1 MEWKEVDIEQTSI
14 EIIDGDRG
22 KNYPKNNELTNSGYC
37 LFLSAANVTKN
48 GLQFSNNSFIT
59 KEKDALLR
67 KGKLMPQD
75 IVLTTRGTVG
85 NVGFYSDD
93 VPYPNM
99 RINSG
104 MVIIRPGEDFD
115 TMFLYQYLRSCYFRA
130 QITQFQ
136 SGSAQPQLPISTLQ
150 KMKVIKPDIAAQ
162 RRIASILSSLDRKI
176 ELNNKINADLEEMA
190 QAIFKNWFV
199 DFEPFKGGKFV
210 DSELGMIPE
219 GWKVVTLDDL
229 TSKFGTGLN
238 PRKNFVLGHGNNY
251 YVTIKNMGNNRIY
264 LNDRCDKVD
273 DEALAKINK
282 RSKLQKGD
290 LLFSG
295 IGTIGR
301 VAMVVDDPINWNT
314 SESVFNMHPIDTV
327 SSEFIYLLLLS
338 DKFQQYVQQN
348 AQGGV
353 QQGIRMASLKAFQ
366 FAIPNDLKLFDNLV
380 KPIISKVKS
389 NDKENDTLS
398 LLRDTLLPRLMSG
411 ELEVPE

>member
-1 MEWKEVDIEQTSI
+1 MELQDICSYVKTKVETSNYSI
-14 EIIDGDRG
+14 EDYISTENMLPEKGGITVASSFPSG
-22 KNYPKNNELTNSGYC
+22 K
-37 LFLSAANVTKN
+37 VTEFQEN
-48 GLQFSNNSFIT
+48 DILISN
-59 KEKDALLR
+59 
-67 KGKLMPQD
+67 
-75 IVLTTRGTVG
+75 
-85 NVGFYSDD
+85 
-93 VPYPNM
+93 
-99 RINSG
+99 
-104 MVIIRPGEDFD
+104 IRPYFKKIWKADRRGCCSNDVLCIRANNNVDAE
-115 TMFLYQYLRSCYFRA
+115 FLYYLLSQDLFFAYVMSGANGSKMPRGDKR
-130 QITQFQ
+130 QIMNWEIEIP
-136 SGSAQPQLPISTLQ
+136 SE
-150 KMKVIKPDIAAQ
+150 KEDQ

-176 ELNNKINADLEEMA
+176 ELNNKINADLEKMA

-199 DFEPFKGGKFV
+199 DFEPFKDGKFV

-398 LLRDTLLPRLMSG
+398 LLRDALLPRLMSG

>member
-1 MEWKEVDIEQTSI
+1 MYGATAGKSCIVKVPMTTNQACCNLTINDEVADYEFVYYTL
-14 EIIDGDRG
+14 
-22 KNYPKNNELTNSGYC
+22 KNDYTTLAS
-37 LFLSAANVTKN
+37 LANGGAQQN
-48 GLQFSNNSFIT
+48 LN
-59 KEKDALLR
+59 
-67 KGKLMPQD
+67 
-75 IVLTTRGTVG
+75 
-85 NVGFYSDD
+85 
-93 VPYPNM
+93 
-99 RINSG
+99 
-104 MVIIRPGEDFD
+104 
-115 TMFLYQYLRSCYFRA
+115 A
-130 QITQFQ
+130 QIIKDYV
-136 SGSAQPQLPISTLQ
+136 L
-150 KMKVIKPDIAAQ
+150 KMPSLADQ

-199 DFEPFKGGKFV
+199 DFEPFKDGKFV

>member
-1 MEWKEVDIEQTSI
+1 MEWKEVRLGDILNFRRGHDLPHSAMKPGNI
-14 EIIDGDRG
+14 PVAGSNGIIGYHDTATPI
-22 KNYPKNNELTNSGYC
+22 KPILTIGRS
-37 LFLSAANVTKN
+37 
-48 GLQFSNNSFIT
+48 
-59 KEKDALLR
+59 
-67 KGKLMPQD
+67 
-75 IVLTTRGTVG
+75 G
-85 NVGFYSDD
+85 NVGKPYFYEEAWAHNTTLYVDD
-93 VPYPNM
+93 FKGNDPK
-99 RINSG
+99 
-104 MVIIRPGEDFD
+104 
-115 TMFLYQYLRSCYFRA
+115 FLYYLCQTMPFA
-130 QITQFQ
+130 NFGG
-136 SGSAQPQLPISTLQ
+136 GSAVPTLNRNHIHPLET
-150 KMKVIKPDIAAQ
+150 KIPVKVEDQ

-199 DFEPFKGGKFV
+199 DFEPFKDGKFV

-301 VAMVVDDPINWNT
+301 VAMIVDDPINWNT

-366 FAIPNDLKLFDNLV
+366 FAIPDDLNLFDNLV

-389 NDKENDTLS
+389 NDKENDALS

>member
-1 MEWKEVDIEQTSI
+1 MEWKEVRLGDVCSKIGSGATPSGGKEAYKGGDYHLIRSQNVLDFAFSKDGLASINDEQANKLKNV
-14 EIIDGDRG
+14 EIIQGDVLL
-22 KNYPKNNELTNSGYC
+22 N
-37 LFLSAANVTKN
+37 
-48 GLQFSNNSFIT
+48 IT
-59 KEKDALLR
+59 GDSVAR
-67 KGKLMPQD
+67 CC
-75 IVLTTRGTVG
+75 IVPSEILPARV
-85 NVGFYSDD
+85 NQHVA
-93 VPYPNM
+93 
-99 RINSG
+99 
-104 MVIIRPGEDFD
+104 IIRPRKEELDKHYL
-115 TMFLYQYLRSCYFRA
+115 LYYLQHYKRQLL
-130 QITQFQ
+130 QIA
-136 SGSAQPQLPISTLQ
+136 SAGATRNAITKAMIENLILPCPKSL
-150 KMKVIKPDIAAQ
+150 DDQ

-176 ELNNKINADLEEMA
+176 ELNNKINDDLEEMA

-199 DFEPFKGGKFV
+199 DFEPFKDGKFV

-301 VAMVVDDPINWNT
+301 VAMIVDDPINWNT

-366 FAIPNDLKLFDNLV
+366 FAIPDDLNLFDNLV

-389 NDKENDTLS
+389 NDKENDALS

>member
-1 MEWKEVDIEQTSI
+1 MEWKEVRLGDVADVQTGPFGSQLHKDNYVNKGTPI
-14 EIIDGDRG
+14 VTVEHLGNKWFTSQNLPMVSDEDKLRLAKYCSQEGDVIFSRVG
-22 KNYPKNNELTNSGYC
+22 SVDRCSYVSKEYSGWLFSGRCLRVRPRSGINHEYLYYFLTNEG
-37 LFLSAANVTKN
+37 TKQYIRN
-48 GLQFSNNSFIT
+48 IAVGATMPSINT
-59 KEKDALLR
+59 KLL
-67 KGKLMPQD
+67 
-75 IVLTTRGTVG
+75 
-85 NVGFYSDD
+85 NE
-93 VPYPNM
+93 VPVKIP
-99 RINSG
+99 S
-104 MVIIRPGEDFD
+104 
-115 TMFLYQYLRSCYFRA
+115 
-130 QITQFQ
+130 
-136 SGSAQPQLPISTLQ
+136 LPDQ
-150 KMKVIKPDIAAQ
+150 C
-162 RRIASILSSLDRKI
+162 RIASILSSLDRKI

-199 DFEPFKGGKFV
+199 DFEPFKDGKFV

-301 VAMVVDDPINWNT
+301 VAMIVDDPINWNT

-366 FAIPNDLKLFDNLV
+366 FAIPDDLNLFDNLV

-389 NDKENDTLS
+389 NDKENDALS

>member
-1 MEWKEVDIEQTSI
+1 METYKLSDLCEILDSKRKPLSALQRAKKQGIYPYYGAQGIIDHLDDYLLDGEYLLVAEDGANLETRNQPIANIAKGKIWVNNHAHVLGSNGKCPLNLLGFILNNMNISPYVTGCAQPKLNQENLRNI
-14 EIIDGDRG
+14 EIELPSHID
-22 KNYPKNNELTNSGYC
+22 S
-37 LFLSAANVTKN
+37 
-48 GLQFSNNSFIT
+48 
-59 KEKDALLR
+59 
-67 KGKLMPQD
+67 
-75 IVLTTRGTVG
+75 
-85 NVGFYSDD
+85 
-93 VPYPNM
+93 
-99 RINSG
+99 
-104 MVIIRPGEDFD
+104 
-115 TMFLYQYLRSCYFRA
+115 
-130 QITQFQ
+130 
-136 SGSAQPQLPISTLQ
+136 
-150 KMKVIKPDIAAQ
+150 
-162 RRIASILSSLDRKI
+162 IASILSSLDRKI

-199 DFEPFKGGKFV
+199 DFEPFKDGKFV

>member
-1 MEWKEVDIEQTSI
+1 MEWKLKDLTVDGKGSYGIGAPAVPYQENKLTYLRI
-14 EIIDGDRG
+14 TDINDDGSLNFSDLKSVDAEDAEKYILKENDIVFARTG
-22 KNYPKNNELTNSGYC
+22 NSTGRSYFYEKQHGTFVYAG
-37 LFLSAANVTKN
+37 FLIK
-48 GLQFSNNSFIT
+48 FSLDPNKVNPRILKYYTHSKPYFDWVNSFDT
-59 KEKDALLR
+59 GA
-67 KGKLMPQD
+67 
-75 IVLTTRGTVG
+75 TRG
-85 NVGFYSDD
+85 N
-93 VPYPNM
+93 
-99 RINSG
+99 INAKTYG
-104 MVIIRPGEDFD
+104 DMEIE
-115 TMFLYQYLRSCYFRA
+115 
-130 QITQFQ
+130 
-136 SGSAQPQLPISTLQ
+136 LPSR
-150 KMKVIKPDIAAQ
+150 KVQDKIV
-162 RRIASILSSLDRKI
+162 SILSSLDRKI

-199 DFEPFKGGKFV
+199 DFEPFKDGKFV

-338 DKFQQYVQQN
+338 DNFQQYVQQN

-366 FAIPNDLKLFDNLV
+366 LAIPDDLNLFDNLV
-380 KPIISKVKS
+380 KPIISKIKS

-411 ELEVPE
+411 EIEVPE

>member
-1 MEWKEVDIEQTSI
+1 MEWKEVRLGDILNFR
-14 EIIDGDRG
+14 RG
-22 KNYPKNNELTNSGYC
+22 HDLPHSAMKPGNIPVAGSNGVIGYHDTATPIKPILTIGRS
-37 LFLSAANVTKN
+37 
-48 GLQFSNNSFIT
+48 
-59 KEKDALLR
+59 
-67 KGKLMPQD
+67 
-75 IVLTTRGTVG
+75 G
-85 NVGFYSDD
+85 NVGKPYFYEEAWAHNTTLYVDD
-93 VPYPNM
+93 FKGNDPK
-99 RINSG
+99 
-104 MVIIRPGEDFD
+104 
-115 TMFLYQYLRSCYFRA
+115 FLYYLCQTMPFA
-130 QITQFQ
+130 NFGG
-136 SGSAQPQLPISTLQ
+136 GSAVPTLNRNHIHPLET
-150 KMKVIKPDIAAQ
+150 KIPVKVEDQ

-176 ELNNKINADLEEMA
+176 ELNNKINADLDEMA
-190 QAIFKNWFV
+190 QTIFKNWFV
-199 DFEPFKGGKFV
+199 DFEPFKDGKFV
-210 DSELGMIPE
+210 NSELGMIPE

-273 DEALAKINK
+273 DEALVKINK

-295 IGTIGR
+295 IGTIGK
-301 VAMVVDDPINWNT
+301 VAMVVDDPVNWNT

-366 FAIPNDLKLFDNLV
+366 LAMPDDLNLFDNLV
-380 KPIISKVKS
+380 KPIIGKIKN

-411 ELEVPE
+411 EIEVPV

>member
-1 MEWKEVDIEQTSI
+1 MEWKEVRLGDVCDLIAGFAFKAKDFGEFPTKVIKIGDIKPPFVDYVGQVGVDISNYDINRLSKYTVKYGDYVLAMTGATIGKVGKYISENFSYINQRVLKFSPKQNVDADFI
-14 EIIDGDRG
+14 NYII
-22 KNYPKNNELTNSGYC
+22 C
-37 LFLSAANVTKN
+37 
-48 GLQFSNNSFIT
+48 SNIFAKYVVNFVDS
-59 KEKDALLR
+59 E
-67 KGKLMPQD
+67 
-75 IVLTTRGTVG
+75 
-85 NVGFYSDD
+85 
-93 VPYPNM
+93 
-99 RINSG
+99 
-104 MVIIRPGEDFD
+104 
-115 TMFLYQYLRSCYFRA
+115 
-130 QITQFQ
+130 
-136 SGSAQPQLPISTLQ
+136 SAQPNISAPTISKFAFQ
-150 KMKVIKPDIAAQ
+150 IPSEKDDQ
-162 RRIASILSSLDRKI
+162 HRIASILSSLDRKI

-199 DFEPFKGGKFV
+199 DFEPFKNGKFV

-229 TSKFGTGLN
+229 ISKFGTGLN

-411 ELEVPE
+411 EIEVPE

>member
-1 MEWKEVDIEQTSI
+1 MGGVSMEWKLKDLTVDGKGSYGIGAPAVPYQEDKMTYLRI
-14 EIIDGDRG
+14 TDINDDGSLNFSDLKSVDAEDAEKYILKENDIVFARTG
-22 KNYPKNNELTNSGYC
+22 NSTGRSYFYEKQHGTFVYAG
-37 LFLSAANVTKN
+37 FLIK
-48 GLQFSNNSFIT
+48 FSLDPNKVNPRILKYYTHSKPYFDWVNSFDT
-59 KEKDALLR
+59 GA
-67 KGKLMPQD
+67 
-75 IVLTTRGTVG
+75 TRG
-85 NVGFYSDD
+85 N
-93 VPYPNM
+93 
-99 RINSG
+99 INAKTYG
-104 MVIIRPGEDFD
+104 DMEIE
-115 TMFLYQYLRSCYFRA
+115 
-130 QITQFQ
+130 
-136 SGSAQPQLPISTLQ
+136 LPSR
-150 KMKVIKPDIAAQ
+150 KVQDKIV
-162 RRIASILSSLDRKI
+162 SILSSLDRKI

-199 DFEPFKGGKFV
+199 DFEPFKDGKFV

>member
-1 MEWKEVDIEQTSI
+1 MEWKEVTLG
-14 EIIDGDRG
+14 EITNLVIDYRG
-22 KNYPKNNELTNSGYC
+22 KTPLKLGYSWSDSGYRA
-37 LFLSAANVTKN
+37 LSAKN
-48 GLQFSNNSFIT
+48 IKTGQIVAEDSIRFVDEQLYRKWMKDEVKRGDILIT
-59 KEKDALLR
+59 SEAPFGQIFYWDSDEK
-67 KGKLMPQD
+67 
-75 IVLTTRGTVG
+75 IVLSQRLFDVRLNDEVCHKYVYYFMTSHHYQKDLEGRATGTTVTG
-85 NVGFYSDD
+85 
-93 VPYPNM
+93 
-99 RINSG
+99 
-104 MVIIRPGEDFD
+104 
-115 TMFLYQYLRSCYFRA
+115 LRQPELLKST
-130 QITQFQ
+130 ILLPPL
-136 SGSAQPQLPISTLQ
+136 SAQRS
-150 KMKVIKPDIAAQ
+150 
-162 RRIASILSSLDRKI
+162 IASILSSLDRKI

-199 DFEPFKGGKFV
+199 DFEPFKDGEFV

-219 GWKVVTLDDL
+219 GWKVVTLDEL

-301 VAMVVDDPINWNT
+301 VAMVVDDPVNWNT
-314 SESVFNMHPIDTV
+314 SESVFNMHPIDTI

-338 DKFQQYVQQN
+338 DIFQQYVQQN

-353 QQGIRMASLKAFQ
+353 QQGIRMASLKAFRL
-366 FAIPNDLKLFDNLV
+366 AIPDDLKAFDNLV
-380 KPIISKVKS
+380 KPIIAKVKN
-389 NDKENDTLS
+389 NDKENDSLS

-411 ELEVPE
+411 EIEVPK

>member
-1 MEWKEVDIEQTSI
+1 MEWKEVRLGDILNFR
-14 EIIDGDRG
+14 RG
-22 KNYPKNNELTNSGYC
+22 HDLPHSAMKPGNIPVAGSNGVIGYHDTATPIKPILTIGRS
-37 LFLSAANVTKN
+37 
-48 GLQFSNNSFIT
+48 
-59 KEKDALLR
+59 
-67 KGKLMPQD
+67 
-75 IVLTTRGTVG
+75 G
-85 NVGFYSDD
+85 NVGKPYFYEEAWAHNTTLYVDD
-93 VPYPNM
+93 FKGNDPK
-99 RINSG
+99 
-104 MVIIRPGEDFD
+104 
-115 TMFLYQYLRSCYFRA
+115 FLYYLCQTMPFA
-130 QITQFQ
+130 NFGG
-136 SGSAQPQLPISTLQ
+136 GSAVPTLNRNHIHPLET
-150 KMKVIKPDIAAQ
+150 KIPVKVEDQ

-199 DFEPFKGGKFV
+199 DFEPFKDGKFM

-251 YVTIKNMGNNRIY
+251 YVTIKNMGDNRIY

-301 VAMVVDDPINWNT
+301 VAMVVEDPLNWNT
-314 SESVFNMHPIDTV
+314 SESVFNMHPIDSV

-338 DKFQQYVQQN
+338 DIFQQYVRQN

-366 FAIPNDLKLFDNLV
+366 LAIPDDLKFFDNLV
-380 KPIISKVKS
+380 KPIIAKVKS
-389 NDKENDTLS
+389 NDRENDRLS
-398 LLRDTLLPRLMSG
+398 TLRDTLLPRLMSG
-411 ELEVPE
+411 ELKVPE